1 MVGTAFDSAE
11 EAFSHLVKRGGLA
24 TLLEEL
30 MPGRCTSEDLQA
42 LWQALSRGS
51 DSLTREAFTASL

>member
-11 EAFSHLVKRGGLA
+11 EAFSHLMLKSGLA

-30 MPGRCTSEDLQA
+30 MPGRYS
-42 LWQALSRGS
+42 
-51 DSLTREAFTASL
+51 